1 VRKAICIV
9 LKDHPG
15 RLCTPFR
22 YGHAMCT
29 ASFHL
34 PMRFVMFSKIKSQFS
49 KGKRTIVIGLTLLG
63 TISLATIGGLF
74 ESAEISILD
83 QFFRSRALQSE
94 TDKRILIV
102 TISEED
108 ITALG
113 QWPMSDDTLSRLL
126 RAIDEHEPVAVGI
139 DIYRNLSV
147 EPGSE
152 ALIEAFE
159 QMPTVIGAER
169 VVNEAVPPHETLQ
182 RLQQSASV
190 DLVIDDDGRVRRG
203 LMSVMTA
210 DGEIKQGMAATLS
223 LIYLAQLG
231 ITPQLIEDSDR
242 HALVLG
248 QSKITRFEEDDG
260 GYVDA
265 DDGGYQ
271 ILMNYK
277 GGHQRFE
284 TISMASVLSGELTDE
299 MVRDRIVLIGST
311 AISLNDLFHTPMH
324 VRKQV
329 PGIHIHAHLIS
340 QLLDAALKGRPLL
353 RTLPTYAE
361 LLWVTA
367 WLIAT
372 FSTYRS
378 ALLSNSVKAS
388 LSAWKIASRLAAL
401 SVALGVLSYAFF
413 LSNWWLPIA
422 LPFVSIVSAIGVSIS
437 YRHSHLQQLAALDEL
452 TQVANRRYFDQYLA
466 DALCRCEHVSLIL
479 CDVDHFKLFNDS
491 YGHPAG
497 DSCLQK
503 VAQALKAA
511 VRRQDLVARYG
522 GEEFVVVLPNTQT
535 EEAEDVADRIRQQI
549 HSLEVVH
556 ESSKVDKWVT
566 ISGGLASAS
575 AKDAL
580 LSHQIVEYADQA
592 LYGAKQSGRNR
603 IVTSQWRL
611 AAQPDIRDEENDI
624 REKQINRLPPSAE

>member
-1 VRKAICIV
+1 MPI
-9 LKDHPG
+9 
-15 RLCTPFR
+15 FR
-22 YGHAMCT
+22 PLAH
-29 ASFHL
+29 
-34 PMRFVMFSKIKSQFS
+34 FVMFSKIRSRISKS
-49 KGKRTIVIGLTLLG
+49 KRTIAVGLTLVG
-63 TISLATIGGLF
+63 TISLATVGGFF
-74 ESAEISILD
+74 ESAEIGVLD
-83 QFFRSRALQSE
+83 QFFRLRASKAE
-94 TDKRILIV
+94 MDSRILIV

-108 ITALG
+108 ITELG

-126 RAIDEHEPVAVGI
+126 HAIDNYHPVAIGI

-169 VVNEAVPPHETLQ
+169 VVNESVPPHATLQ

-203 LMSVMTA
+203 LMSVMTSE
-210 DGEIKQGMAATLS
+210 GEIKQGMAATLA
-223 LIYLAQLG
+223 LIYLGQLD
-231 ITPQLIEDSDR
+231 IAPQIIEGSNR
-242 HALVLG
+242 HALILG

-284 TISMASVLSGELTDE
+284 TISMSAVLSGELTDE
-299 MVRDRIVLIGST
+299 MVEGRVVLIGST

-340 QLLDAALKGRPLL
+340 QLLDAAIEGRPLL

-361 LLWVTA
+361 LLWVAA
-367 WLIAT
+367 WLTAT
-372 FSTYRS
+372 FSAYRS
-378 ALLSNSVKAS
+378 ALLSNSVRAS
-388 LSAWKIASRLAAL
+388 LSAWKITARLAVL
-401 SVALGVLSYAFF
+401 SGALGLLSYAFF
-413 LSNWWLPIA
+413 LSSWWFPVA
-422 LPFVSIVSAIGVSIS
+422 LPFVSILGAVGVSIS

-466 DALCRCEHVSLIL
+466 DALHQCDHVSLIL

-503 VAQALKAA
+503 VAQALKSA

-522 GEEFVVVLPNTQT
+522 GEEFVIVLPNTQV
-535 EEAEDVADRIRQQI
+535 EEAKTIADRIRRQVYD
-549 HSLEVVH
+549 LKVLH

-566 ISGGLASAS
+566 ISGGLASVS

-580 LSHQIVEYADQA
+580 LSHQVVEYADQA

-603 IVTSQWRL
+603 IMTSQWRL
-611 AAQPDIRDEENDI
+611 SSEQDRDDNDI
-624 REKQINRLPPSAE
+624 TDFAEVV